1 MNVRCV
7 GRKTESSRMR
17 ILEQSHLPVEAS
29 EDLAHGG
36 GGCQT
41 TEAEEIQRE
50 RSGGRQATLG
60 DFIVTMGR

>member
-1 MNVRCV
+1 
-7 GRKTESSRMR
+7 MR
-17 ILEQSHLPVEAS
+17 ILEQSHLPVETS

-50 RSGGRQATLG
+50 KSGGRQATLG